1 MYVGYAVICH
11 CAITD
16 DHSRVIIQE
25 NTSSDYINANYI
37 DVSFYILR
45 LIYTGIKY
53 KTSKCMCL
61 CRRKSD
67 EKNKPMLT
75 RRPNVFPI

>member
-1 MYVGYAVICH
+1 MSVGYAVIWH
-11 CAITD
+11 CSITD

-25 NTSSDYINANYI
+25 NQSSDYINANYI

-45 LIYTGIKY
+45 LIYTGIQYKPSKY
-53 KTSKCMCL
+53 MCL
-61 CRRKSD
+61 FRRKSD